1 MANPLNTQG
10 IVYELLKRQI
20 LRFELKPDERLHMK
34 TLTENLN
41 VGATPLRE
49 AIGHLR
55 TNGLVAVFAQSGSFV
70 SRINEDVVRQSHLVR
85 KQIEGTVIRETTE
98 HITNIQLQNLQ
109 QDLAMQQVYLY
120 SHDFD
125 RFFDMD
131 EQFHRHFYQI
141 AEKPAVWKWME
152 TINLQYSRL
161 RYLHLEFLELNWQ
174 QLYQDHVRILD
185 AISAKDADAAVAL
198 NNQHLGI
205 LVDDLAMVRTIHPEY
220 FA

>member
-1 MANPLNTQG
+1 MANPLSAQG
-10 IVYELLKRQI
+10 YVYELLKRQI
-20 LRFELKPDERLHMK
+20 LHFELKPDERLHMK
-34 TLTENLN
+34 TLTESLN

-70 SRINEDVVRQSHLVR
+70 SRIDENIVRQSHLVR

-98 HITNIQLQNLQ
+98 HITSIQLQNLQ

-185 AISAKDADAAVAL
+185 AISAHDGEGAVAL

-205 LVDDLAMVRTIHPEY
+205 LVDDLAMVRKIHPEY